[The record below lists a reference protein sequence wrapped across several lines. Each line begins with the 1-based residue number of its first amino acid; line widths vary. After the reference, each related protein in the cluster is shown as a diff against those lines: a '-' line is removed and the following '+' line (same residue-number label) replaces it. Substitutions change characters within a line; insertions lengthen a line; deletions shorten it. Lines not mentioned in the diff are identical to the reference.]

1 MSAYSIKKRTAFKFV
16 GLLFAII
23 YGLFIVSSLH
33 YLYSSESGDIG
44 SYLFFFENNKSQST
58 EFFLNNYSIRGDGAF
73 RIGIMFL
80 SSYLNVDFL
89 TVLSYLA
96 FIMSSLFFCI
106 YSVHI
111 RSSKYLIYIL
121 PMFLMIFFTPM
132 VSNLFASGIRSG
144 IAFTILMVS
153 FLYFKSFWR
162 YFLFGIATLIHLSMA
177 PFIALYLLFYVL
189 KKIRI
194 KSPFIIP
201 LFLLSLSSFSIVIAS
216 SLFGF
221 NVTPISSSILFN
233 LLILFLGLLMI
244 FTNKQVIKNVYGF
257 MSIGIIFIYLFGFML
272 DLSYSRYI
280 GNAIILYLFFIIK
293 EGKLG
298 TIQVF
303 TAGYMP
309 FFFLVSF
316 YAISNTI

>member
-1 MSAYSIKKRTAFKFV
+1 MSAYSIKKRTAIKFV
-16 GLLFAII
+16 GLLFAMA
-23 YGLFIVSSLH
+23 YGFFIVSSLQ
-33 YLYSSESGDIG
+33 YLYSVGSGDIG
-44 SYLFFFENNKSQST
+44 SYLFFFEENKSQST
-58 EFFLNNYSIRGDGAF
+58 EFFLNNYSIAGDGAF

-80 SSYLNVDFL
+80 SNYLNVDFII
-89 TVLSYLA
+89 VLSYLA
-96 FIMSSLFFCI
+96 FIMSSLFFCV

-111 RSSKYLIYIL
+111 RSTKYLIYLL
-121 PMFLMIFFTPM
+121 PIFLMIFFTPM

-144 IAFTILMVS
+144 VAFSVLMVS
-153 FLYFKSFWR
+153 FLYFKSFLR
-162 YFLFGIATLIHLSMA
+162 YIFFAIATLIHLSMA
-177 PFIALYLLFYVL
+177 PFIALYLLFYML

-201 LFLLSLSSFSIVIAS
+201 LSLLSLFSFSIVITS

-221 NVTPISSSILFN
+221 NVTPISSSNLFN
-233 LLILFLGLLMI
+233 VVIFFLGLLMI
-244 FTNKQVIKNVYGF
+244 FTNKKAIKNIYGF
-257 MSIGIIFIYLFGFML
+257 MSIGIFFIYLFGFFI

-280 GNAIILYLFFIIK
+280 GNAIILYLFFLIE
-293 EGKLG
+293 EGELG

-303 TAGYMP
+303 TAGYIP